1 MQPHKERSHVLWGIF
16 VFLLGGVCM
25 AIPIFFI
32 KHIASDTSLLWA
44 SNYIYITGTET
55 LKGVGGSGEETVRV
69 ADTSLMKNRPQVY
82 ETRILSQPSFSVPES
97 GVALFADLREMMIRL
112 YRDGKLET
120 EFPIVSKG
128 KPGSLW
134 ETPTGSYRIKT
145 KEENHYSTM
154 GNVWMPYSMQF
165 FGNFFI
171 HGWPRYAD
179 GSPVPQGYSGGCIR
193 LSEEDAKK
201 LFSLVDVGTSLFVT
215 NGAQPAL
222 VSVSAVILE
231 KEQLGY
237 KGVVAFSPPPAISG
251 YAALVGDLEN
261 SFLFFEKNSQE
272 VRPIASLSKLM
283 TALISV
289 EAANQSRVIEVMD
302 TDVAAY
308 GEAGGLRAG
317 DRMETKELLWPL
329 LLASSNDAAYAIAR
343 QLGTEQFVR
352 LMNEKSESLGLA
364 RTSWAEPSGLDPENK
379 STTLDMFKL
388 VQHLWNNKRSLLE
401 MTAERSHKAW
411 RNIHPFASKS
421 SFEGG
426 KTGYIP
432 EAKKTIVSIFSV
444 PFGEFIERHVGI
456 VVFGSD
462 NIQSDVERLRLWV
475 KQNFAYGLESP
486 LESKQVEYTVED
498 LADPSDSLSMLFAG
512 DIMMNRG
519 VEQIIHKQGKDDWM
533 FPFFYMRDVLADADI
548 TFANLEGPISD
559 KGTNVGSEYS
569 FRMDPQVAGT
579 LAGAGFDV
587 VSLANNHMGDWG
599 RDAFEDTMRRL
610 PRAGIAYAGG
620 GWNEKES
627 LEPTTFEVRG
637 KRIGF
642 LAFSDVGPQW
652 MQSKEALSGIAAIPA
667 GSAGKAYVEK
677 VVFESARKVDILIV
691 SFHFGEE
698 YENAPNARQRELARL
713 AIDVG
718 ARVVIGHHPHV
729 VESIEEY
736 RGGVIA
742 YSLGNFIF
750 DQNFSAE
757 TMEGLMLKIEFDG
770 DNLAAVIPIPVRM
783 NEYYQP
789 EVE

>member
-1 MQPHKERSHVLWGIF
+1 MLKNHSIF
-16 VFLLGGVCM
+16 SYIIWSACTVAVGGM
-25 AIPIFFI
+25 FTAAPIFLAKRVTFPMPFLQASSEIFI
-32 KHIASDTSLLWA
+32 RME
-44 SNYIYITGTET
+44 ET
-55 LKGVGGSGEETVRV
+55 VNSAPSKETVRV
-69 ADTSLMKNRPQVY
+69 ADTSLMKNHAGVY
-82 ETRILSQPSFSVPES
+82 ETRVLSQPSFSVPET
-97 GVALFADLREMMIRL
+97 GVALFADLREMMIRF
-112 YRDGKLET
+112 YRDGKLEA

-134 ETPTGSYRIKT
+134 ETPTGSYHIKT
-145 KEENHYSTM
+145 KEENHYSTI
-154 GNVWMPYSMQF
+154 GGVWMPYSMQF

-179 GSPVPQGYSGGCIR
+179 GSPVPQGFSGGCIR

-201 LFSLVDVGTSLFVT
+201 LFSLVTISTSLFVT
-215 NGAQPAL
+215 NGAEPAL
-222 VSVSAVILE
+222 VVALANTPE
-231 KEQLGY
+231 EEQLGY
-237 KGVVAFSPPPAISG
+237 RGIKKFSPPPAISG
-251 YAALVGDLEN
+251 SAALVGDLEN
-261 SFLFFEKNSQE
+261 SFLFFEKNSE
-272 VRPIASLSKLM
+272 ELLPIASLSKLM

-289 EAANQSRVIEVMD
+289 EAANQFKVVEITEA
-302 TDVAAY
+302 DVVAY

-317 DRMETKELLWPL
+317 DRMEMGELLWPL

-343 QLGTEQFVR
+343 HLGTEQFVR

-364 RTSWAEPSGLDPENK
+364 RTFYAEPSGLDPENK
-379 STTLDMFKL
+379 STPLDMFKL
-388 VQHLWNNKRSLLE
+388 VQHLWNNKRSLVE

-432 EAKKTIVSIFSV
+432 EAKKTIVSVFSV
-444 PFGEFIERHVGI
+444 PFGEFAERHVAM
-456 VVFGSD
+456 VVLGSD

-475 KQNFAYGLESP
+475 KQNFEYGLESP
-486 LESKQVEYTVED
+486 LQSQQVEYTVED
-498 LADPSDSLSMLFAG
+498 LADPSDSLSMLFTG
-512 DIMMNRG
+512 DIMMNRD
-519 VEQIIHKQGKDDWM
+519 VEKVIRNQGKNDWT
-533 FPFFYMRDVLADADI
+533 FPFLYTRDVLADADI
-548 TFANLEGPISD
+548 TFGNLEGPISD
-559 KGTNVGSEYS
+559 KGANVGSEYS
-569 FRMDPQVAGT
+569 FRMDPQVAGALT
-579 LAGAGFDV
+579 GAGFDV

-599 RDAFEDTMRRL
+599 REAFEDTMRRL
-610 PRAGIAYAGG
+610 QRAGIAYAGG

-627 LEPTTFEVRG
+627 LEPAVFDVRG

>member
-1 MQPHKERSHVLWGIF
+1 MQSDNIRSYIPWGIF
-16 VFLLGGVCM
+16 VFLLGGMVT
-25 AIPIFFI
+25 AAPVFLVKHVASYTPLQASGDIFVRMEERVNS
-32 KHIASDTSLLWA
+32 AR
-44 SNYIYITGTET
+44 NR
-55 LKGVGGSGEETVRV
+55 ETVRV
-69 ADTSLMKNRPQVY
+69 ADTSLMKNRAGVY
-82 ETRILSQPSFSVPES
+82 ETRTLSQPSFSVPET
-97 GVALFADLREMMIRL
+97 GVALFVDLREMMIRF
-112 YRDGKLET
+112 YREGKLEA

-134 ETPTGSYRIKT
+134 ETPTGSYHVKT
-145 KEENHYSTM
+145 KEENHYSTI
-154 GNVWMPYSMQF
+154 GGVWMPYSMQF

-179 GSPVPQGYSGGCIR
+179 GSPVPQGFSGGCIR
-193 LSEEDAKK
+193 MSEEDAKK
-201 LFSLVDVGTSLFVT
+201 LFSLVTIGIPLFVT
-215 NGAQPAL
+215 NGSEPAL
-222 VSVSAVILE
+222 VVAADDTNIPAE
-231 KEQLGY
+231 YQLGY
-237 KGVVAFSPPPAISG
+237 RGIEKFSPPPAISG
-251 YAALVGDLEN
+251 SAALVGDLEN
-261 SFLFFEKNSQE
+261 NFLFFEKNSE
-272 VRPIASLSKLM
+272 EPLPIASLSKLM

-289 EAANQSRVIEVMD
+289 EAINQFKVVEV
-302 TDVAAY
+302 TEADVATY
-308 GEAGGLRAG
+308 GEAGGLGAG
-317 DRMETKELLWPL
+317 DRMEMGELLWPL

-364 RTSWAEPSGLDPENK
+364 RTFWAEPSGLDPKNK
-379 STTLDMFKL
+379 STSLDMFKL
-388 VQHLWNNKRSLLE
+388 VQHVWNNKRPLLE
-401 MTAERSHKAW
+401 MTSERNHKAW

-444 PFGEFIERHVGI
+444 PFGEFAERHVAI
-456 VVFGSD
+456 VVLGSD

-475 KQNFAYGLESP
+475 KQNFVYGLESP
-486 LESKQVEYTVED
+486 LRSQRVEYSTAD
-498 LADPSDSLSMLFAG
+498 LADTSESLSMLFTG

-519 VEQIIHKQGKDDWM
+519 VEKTIHKQGKDDWM
-533 FPFFYMRDVLADADI
+533 FPFFYTRNVLADADI
-548 TFANLEGPISD
+548 TFGNLEGPVSD
-559 KGTNVGSEYS
+559 TGANVGSEYS
-569 FRMDPQVAGT
+569 FRMDPQVVDA
-579 LAGAGFDV
+579 LAAAGFDV

-599 RDAFEDTMRRL
+599 REAFEDTMRRL
-610 PRAGIAYAGG
+610 QRGGIAYAGG

-627 LEPTTFEVRG
+627 LEPAVFDVRG

-652 MQSKEALSGIAAIPA
+652 MRSKEALSGIAAVPA

-677 VVFESARKVDILIV
+677 AVFESSGKVDILIV

-713 AIDVG
+713 AIDMG

-729 VESIEEY
+729 VENIEEY

-750 DQNFSAE
+750 DQGFSAE

-770 DNLAAVIPIPVRM
+770 NNLAAVIPIPVRM